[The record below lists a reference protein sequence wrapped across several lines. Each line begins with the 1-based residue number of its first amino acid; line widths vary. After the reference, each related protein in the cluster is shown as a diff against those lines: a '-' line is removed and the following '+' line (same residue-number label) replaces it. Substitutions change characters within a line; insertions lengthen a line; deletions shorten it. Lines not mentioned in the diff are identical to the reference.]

1 MASQVGMTIR
11 ASKANERIDAA
22 LTGLAR
28 GTKAPA
34 RPDRV
39 RDPLL
44 DGVLRLEWIADV
56 LDAMEAKASEPARS
70 TAKAPA
76 KASNA
81 A

>member
-11 ASKANERIDAA
+11 TSKANERIDTA
-22 LTGLAR
+22 LKAMAK

-44 DGVLRLEWIADV
+44 DSVLRLEWIADT
-56 LDAMEAKASEPARS
+56 LEAVATQPEPKPSATTRKAA
-70 TAKAPA
+70 
-76 KASNA
+76 
-81 A
+81 